1 MLWRWRNLNKQ
12 WERNNMTKKQNIFV
26 RLWTWLKNL
35 SFWKKGLLLLIVVA
49 VTVGGFFMWKSS
61 GKKGSS
67 STQKYTTL
75 PVKKADMQEV
85 VASSGSLAPVST
97 TKVGALVSGEIL
109 KIYVDYNSQ
118 VKKGDLMAIIDPT
131 QIQTEYDQ
139 ALASLSTAKEDLAS
153 SKMSYDLAK
162 SNYNRY
168 KSLYEKDYVAKT
180 DFEQY
185 ELAYVNAKSSLNSA
199 QSRIVQAQASLD
211 RAKKDLDNTRI
222 VAPIDGIVLTKQVSE
237 GQSLTSGFSTPEMF
251 ILAQDMTKMQ
261 IEAKV
266 SETDVVKI
274 KAGQTAEFTLGGYP
288 NEKFEGIVRQ
298 VRTNYSGNSESSFSS
313 SSSYSYVV
321 VIDVDNSENKFMPG
335 MIATINIRTQDKK
348 DALVVKNEALRFSPS
363 FNKEK
368 FDKTGVWI
376 LEKGQQEPK
385 RVDVTIG
392 IIDER
397 NTEIVSGDIKEGDEV
412 VVSEVGVTTGNVPEF
427 RRRRR

>member
-12 WERNNMTKKQNIFV
+12 WERNNMTKKQNILV

-35 SFWKKGLLLLIVVA
+35 SFWKKGLLLLIVAVVA
-49 VTVGGFFMWKSS
+49 VGVFMWKSS

-67 STQKYTTL
+67 SAQKYTTL

-139 ALASLSTAKEDLAS
+139 AQASLSTAKEDLAS
-153 SKMSYDLAK
+153 AKMSYDLAK

-321 VIDVDNSENKFMPG
+321 VIDVDNNENKFMPG

-397 NTEIVSGDIKEGDEV
+397 NTEIVFGDIKEGDEV